1 MLVLALDTTTRGGS
15 LALAR
20 DGGVL
25 EVFEGDAARTHAT
38 RLPGDI
44 LDCLARHHVGLRDID
59 LYGVAVGPGSFTG
72 LRIGIATIQGL
83 AFANGRP
90 VVGVSALDALV
101 EAADPVTAAGA
112 AEGGLRA
119 AWMDARR
126 GEVYGRLYRRQAG
139 RWAAQGEPSVNSPAG
154 TLAAWAA
161 ALAGAAVDFVGDGAA
176 AHAGALEGVLPG
188 GARVI
193 LPVPPLAA
201 AIAGIAVRRRSEA
214 GPPHRIRPLYV
225 RRPDAE
231 LARER
236 QRAPNTNSALPAG
249 WIVEPMT
256 AADLDEVLEIEAVS
270 FTNPWS
276 RPMFEQELLNPGVS
290 HLHVMRT
297 GDWRVAAFC
306 MDWVVADEVHIN
318 NMAVRPEC
326 RGMGTGRA
334 LLATV
339 LGRAAAL
346 GARRA
351 TLEVRRS
358 NAVALK
364 LYERLGFSV
373 VAIRKEYYAH
383 PVEDALILWR
393 DELAPPAG
401 AGGERAGQGAA

>member
-15 LALAR
+15 LALVR
-20 DGGVL
+20 DGGVMEL
-25 EVFEGDAARTHAT
+25 FAGDATRTHAT

-44 LDCLARHHVGLRDID
+44 LDCLARHQAGIRDID

-83 AFANGRP
+83 AFASARP

-101 EAADPVTAAGA
+101 EAADAGVA
-112 AEGGLRA
+112 VEAHEGCVRA

-139 RWAAQGEPSVNSPAG
+139 RWAPQGEPSVNSPAG

-161 ALAGAAVDFVGDGAA
+161 AMAGSAVEFVGDGAA

-193 LPVPPLAA
+193 SPVPPLAA

-236 QRAPNTNSALPAG
+236 
-249 WIVEPMT
+249 
-256 AADLDEVLEIEAVS
+256 
-270 FTNPWS
+270 
-276 RPMFEQELLNPGVS
+276 
-290 HLHVMRT
+290 
-297 GDWRVAAFC
+297 
-306 MDWVVADEVHIN
+306 
-318 NMAVRPEC
+318 
-326 RGMGTGRA
+326 
-334 LLATV
+334 
-339 LGRAAAL
+339 
-346 GARRA
+346 
-351 TLEVRRS
+351 
-358 NAVALK
+358 
-364 LYERLGFSV
+364 
-373 VAIRKEYYAH
+373 
-383 PVEDALILWR
+383 R
-393 DELAPPAG
+393 DAG
-401 AGGERAGQGAA
+401 AN